1 MRIEL
6 LVVPGCAN
14 EATAADRLRRALD
27 EAGLADTGFTTRV
40 ITTVQEAEQA
50 GFTGSPTILI
60 DGRDPFA
67 QPTALPAVACRIYRT
82 AHGVEG
88 APDLEQLGRVLR
100 DTQTRQP
107 ST

>member
-14 EATAADRLRRALD
+14 EATAASRLRRALD

-40 ITTVQEAEQA
+40 IATLEQAEQA

-60 DGRDPFA
+60 DGRDLFA
-67 QPTALPAVACRIYRT
+67 QPTARPAVACRIYRT
-82 AHGVEG
+82 ARGADG
-88 APDLEQLGRVLR
+88 APDLEQLGQALR
-100 DTQTRQP
+100 DAQTRQP
-107 ST
+107 NM